1 MMNNHAEPVL
11 SNTPLL
17 PTGWSERDRLAE
29 LDRYDILD
37 TPPDPAFDDIVQLAS
52 QICHAPIAIV
62 NLIAE
67 NREWFL
73 AEKGFGIREMP
84 LHLSICAK
92 TIEHPVS
99 TVIPDLRGD
108 ARFADNPL
116 VKTSDGLRFYAGV
129 PLISNMG
136 LPLGTLCVL
145 DWQPRVLTAAQKQSL
160 EALGRQAM
168 QLLNLRLTRTAY
180 ERSEAMN
187 RQLLDN
193 QLSQALLMLDT
204 QGLIQACNQGAEVAL
219 GWKEA
224 ELRGQPLEVL
234 FTAEDQAKSTPD
246 LLLSGARRE
255 GHYKGEALYLRKD
268 KHILQAGYSL
278 QALYSERGEANGF
291 LLSLQDIT
299 AERMQQRIAEQ
310 NEARYR
316 ALMDVSPQ
324 IVWFGDRHGF
334 MEYTNRYW
342 YTYTGLD
349 PDDTDPDSWMRAVHP
364 DHLQRVKN
372 TWRDTILRRI
382 AAKIEAPFR
391 AADGQYR
398 WFEARV
404 TPAFNAA
411 GDIERW
417 VGVAL
422 DIDDRKR
429 AEAARLEGEAF
440 TRLLIDSLS
449 EGFYS
454 IDREGKTTLCN
465 SAFLRMLGFSD
476 RSQVLGRALHEVIH
490 HTHLDGTAFLKSE
503 CPILSTATTGQP
515 HHVERDCFFRQ
526 DGSRLLV
533 EYRSEPIWRDGEL
546 QGAICTF
553 MDISEQLRTHDRQR
567 FLLELG
573 DRLHGTLTPADV
585 ADALGQSLGDVL
597 GVQRIG
603 YALLDRF
610 GVFTAESHWSDCSV
624 APDIGPFALSDFSAD
639 LSTDL
644 ANDAIIVI
652 SDTATDPRT
661 QAQRERLEKWAIRA
675 MLMVPQHDK
684 GHLKGIL
691 YVHASTPHDWS
702 AEDIAL
708 VREVAERIR
717 VVVERTSAAE
727 ALRLAEQRMSLAI
740 DVAALGVWDYDIDR
754 DVISWD
760 NRITEMTGIPASS
773 SRSVTDL
780 LINILHP
787 QDSETVQAVF
797 RKATASESGGEAQLE
812 FRVRGRNSTEPVWLS
827 VRGRRVTEPDGTRR
841 IIGIARDITRERQ
854 NADALNAINRELTQQ
869 IEERTAAAERQSVLI
884 ELGDALREASDN
896 DAIGSIVSR
905 ALARVLG
912 ASRVGYARVEPDG
925 ETIIV
930 THDWSHSTTS
940 LAGTFRISD
949 YGTYLAELQRGEA
962 VVVSDVA
969 LDERT
974 SAYQAMY
981 EPNEVQSFVCVPLL
995 EHGRFAAS
1003 LFVCSNHP
1011 YSWTDE
1017 EVSFLR
1023 DITDRVWAAIERA
1036 RSEQAL
1042 RQSEARFRL
1051 MADNAPALIWAADT
1065 EGQTIFTNSL
1075 YETEYGLSYEETL
1088 GNGWQRI
1095 ILPEDTDRSIAEYQQ
1110 AFAARQPYRSE
1121 MRVCDRHGQTRWL
1134 RCEAVPRFDDEGHF
1148 LGYIGCNV
1156 DITEAR
1162 TATDA
1167 LEAKIAERTQ
1177 ELGQSHAR
1185 LIAEIYER
1193 ERAEEALRQSQKME
1207 AIGQLTGGIAHDFN
1221 NMLTGIVGALDLIR
1235 MRVISGRTDDLDRYI
1250 NAATASADRASA
1262 LTHRLLAF
1270 ARRQT
1275 LDTKPVN
1282 LNELIDSL
1290 RDLFIRTVGE
1300 QIRIRTHLETELW
1313 MAFSDAHQLENA
1325 LLNLVINARD
1335 AMPSGGD
1342 LTIETS
1348 NITLD
1353 HDSARREIAEPG
1365 DYVRI
1370 QVKDSG
1376 MGMTPEVMTKAFEPF
1391 FTTKPSGQ
1399 GTGLGLAMIY
1409 GFIKQSGGNVHI
1421 DSEVGHGTTITLLL
1435 PRHLEIVEDIPELEP
1450 PHATPRAK
1458 EGQTVLVV
1466 EDEAA
1471 VRMIVLE
1478 VLSELGYTAF
1488 EAGDAEQAIP
1498 LIQSDQRIDLLVSD
1512 VGLPGMNGRQL
1523 AEVARQHRPDLKVLF
1538 ITGYAKNAEVRS
1550 QFLGH
1555 NMDLLTKPFDIDAL
1569 ASKIHDMI
1577 QTP

>member
-1 MMNNHAEPVL
+1 MNHAEPVL
-11 SNTPLL
+11 SNAPVL
-17 PTGWSERDRLAE
+17 PTGWSERERLAE

-37 TPPDPAFDDIVQLAS
+37 APSEPAFDDIVQLAS
-52 QICHAPIAIV
+52 QICHAPIAVI

-73 AEKGFGIREMP
+73 AEKGFGVREMP

-92 TIEHPVS
+92 TIEHPGPV
-99 TVIPDLRGD
+99 VIPDLRED
-108 ARFADNPL
+108 DRFASNPL
-116 VKTSDGLRFYAGV
+116 VKTADGLRFYAGV
-129 PLISNMG
+129 PLVSSAGI
-136 LPLGTLCVL
+136 PLGTLCVL
-145 DWQPRVLTAAQKQSL
+145 DWQPRVLTAAQTQSL
-160 EALGRQAM
+160 EALGRQVM
-168 QLLNLRLTRTAY
+168 QLLDLRLVKAAY
-180 ERSEAMN
+180 ERSESMN
-187 RQLLDN
+187 RQLMHNQPGQALLILDN
-193 QLSQALLMLDT
+193 QGRILV
-204 QGLIQACNQGAEVAL
+204 CNPGAESAL
-219 GWKEA
+219 GWDEH
-224 ELRGQPLEVL
+224 ELSGQSLELL
-234 FTAEDQAKSTPD
+234 FTAEDQARQLPQT
-246 LLLSGARRE
+246 LLTYARQQGHHQGE
-255 GHYKGEALYLRKD
+255 GLYLRKD
-268 KHILQAGYSL
+268 KHILQASYSL
-278 QALYSERGEANGF
+278 HALQTERDETNGF
-291 LLSLQDIT
+291 LLTLQDLT
-299 AERMQQRIAEQ
+299 AERLQQRTAEQ

-349 PDDTDPDSWMRAVHP
+349 PDDMNPDSWMRAVHP
-364 DHLQRVKN
+364 DHIQRVKN
-372 TWRDTILRRI
+372 TWRDTILRRT

-411 GDIERW
+411 GEIERW

-429 AEAARLEGEAF
+429 AEAARLESEAF
-440 TRLLIDSLS
+440 TRLLIDSIS

-454 IDREGKTTLCN
+454 VDQQGRTTLCN
-465 SAFLRMLGFSD
+465 EAFLRMLGFAD
-476 RSQVLGRALHEVIH
+476 RSQVLGRALHGIIH
-490 HTHLDGTAFLKSE
+490 HSRADGTPLPETE
-503 CPILSTATTGQP
+503 CPIFQTANTGTP
-515 HHVERDCFFRQ
+515 HHIEQDWFFRQ
-526 DGSRLLV
+526 DGSRFPV

-553 MDISEQLRTHDRQR
+553 MDISERIRTHDRQR

-573 DRLHGTLTPADV
+573 DRLHGTLTPTDV
-585 ADALGQSLGDVL
+585 ADALGQSLGNVL
-597 GVQRIG
+597 GGQRIG

-610 GVFTAESHWSDCSV
+610 GALNAESSWNDNSV
-624 APDIGPFALSDFSAD
+624 TPEIGSFSLSDFSAD
-639 LSTDL
+639 LNADL
-644 ANDAIIVI
+644 VSGAIIVI
-652 SDTATDPRT
+652 DDTATDPRT
-661 QAQRERLEKWAIRA
+661 HAQRENLKQWAIRA
-675 MLMVPQHDK
+675 MMLVPQHDK
-684 GHLKGIL
+684 GQLKGVL
-691 YVHASTPHDWS
+691 YVHASTPHSWS

-717 VVVERTSAAE
+717 VVVERTRAAE
-727 ALRLAEQRMSLAI
+727 DLRLAEQRISLAV

-754 DVISWD
+754 DVITWD
-760 NRITEMTGIPASS
+760 NRITEMTGIPASA

-787 QDSETVQAVF
+787 EDSESVQAMF
-797 RKATASESGGEAQLE
+797 RTATAGDSDSEAQLE
-812 FRVRGRNSTEPVWLS
+812 FRVRAHSSTEPVWLS
-827 VRGRRVTEPDGTRR
+827 VRGRRVTDPDGTRR
-841 IIGIARDITRERQ
+841 IIGIARDISKERR
-854 NADALNAINRELTQQ
+854 NADALNAINRELTRQ
-869 IEERTAAAERQSVLI
+869 IQERTAAAERQTALI
-884 ELGDALREASDN
+884 ELGDALREASDT
-896 DAIGSIVSR
+896 DDIGGIVSHT
-905 ALARVLG
+905 LAHLLSV
-912 ASRVGYARVEPDG
+912 SRVGYAQVEPDG
-925 ETIIV
+925 ETAVV

-940 LAGTFRISD
+940 LTGTFHISD
-949 YGTYLAELQRGEA
+949 YGTYLDELQRGEA
-962 VVVSDVA
+962 VVVQDVEQ
-969 LDERT
+969 DPRT
-974 SAYQAMY
+974 RDYQALY
-981 EPNEVQSFVCVPLL
+981 EPNDVRAFVSVPLI
-995 EHGRFAAS
+995 EHGRFAAY
-1003 LFVCSNHP
+1003 LFICDNQVRSWSN
-1011 YSWTDE
+1011 E

-1023 DITDRVWAAIERA
+1023 DIADRVWAAIERA
-1036 RSEQAL
+1036 HSEQAL

-1051 MADNAPALIWAADT
+1051 MADNAPALIWAVDA
-1065 EGQTIFTNSL
+1065 EGNTLFVNSR
-1075 YETEYGLSYEETL
+1075 YEREYGLSYESARD
-1088 GNGWQRI
+1088 GGWTRMI
-1095 ILPEDTDRSIAEYQQ
+1095 FEEDREHCVAEYQQ
-1110 AFAARQPYRSE
+1110 AFEARQLYRSE
-1121 MRVCDRHGQTRWL
+1121 IRMRDIQGEVRWL
-1134 RCEAVPRFDDEGHF
+1134 RCEAVPRFDDKGGF

-1162 TATDA
+1162 LATDA

-1177 ELGQSHAR
+1177 ELGESHTR
-1185 LIAEIYER
+1185 LITEIYER

-1290 RDLFIRTVGE
+1290 RDLFVRTVGE
-1300 QIRIRTHLETELW
+1300 QIKIRTHLDTELW

-1335 AMPSGGD
+1335 AMPDGGD
-1342 LTIETS
+1342 LSIETS
-1348 NITLD
+1348 NVTLD
-1353 HDSARREIAEPG
+1353 AETARRETIEPG
-1365 DYVRI
+1365 DYIRI
-1370 QVKDSG
+1370 QVKDTG
-1376 MGMTPEVMTKAFEPF
+1376 QGMTPEVMTKAFEPF

-1409 GFIKQSGGNVHI
+1409 GFIKQSGGNVRI
-1421 DSEVGHGTTITLLL
+1421 DSEVGRGTAITLLL
-1435 PRHLEIVEDIPELEP
+1435 PRHLDPVMETLVTET
-1450 PHATPRAK
+1450 PHGMPRAQ

-1498 LIQSDQRIDLLVSD
+1498 LLQSDQRIDLLVSD

-1523 AEVARQHRPDLKVLF
+1523 AEVARKHRPNLKVLF
-1538 ITGYAKNAEVRS
+1538 ITGYAKNAEIRS
-1550 QFLGH
+1550 QFLGKD
-1555 NMDLLTKPFDIDAL
+1555 MDMLTKPFDIDAL
-1569 ASKIHDMI
+1569 ASKIHEMI
-1577 QTP
+1577 QAP

>member
-1 MMNNHAEPVL
+1 MMNHAEPVL
-11 SNTPLL
+11 SNTLVL
-17 PTGWSERDRLAE
+17 PTGWSERERLAE
-29 LDRYDILD
+29 LYRYDILD
-37 TPPDPAFDDIVQLAS
+37 TPAEPAFDDIVQLAS
-52 QICHAPIAIV
+52 QICHAPIAVI
-62 NLIAE
+62 NLVAE

-73 AEKGFGIREMP
+73 AEKGFGVREMP

-92 TIEHPVS
+92 TIEHPGL

-108 ARFADNPL
+108 DRFASNPL

-129 PLISNMG
+129 PLVSSAGI
-136 LPLGTLCVL
+136 PLGTLCVL
-145 DWQPRVLTAAQKQSL
+145 DWQPRALTAAQAKSL
-160 EALGRQAM
+160 EALGRQVM
-168 QLLNLRLTRTAY
+168 QLLDLRLVRTAY
-180 ERSEAMN
+180 ERSESMN

-193 QLSQALLMLDT
+193 QLAQALLTLDDR
-204 QGLIQACNQGAEVAL
+204 GHILACNPGAESAL
-219 GWKEA
+219 GWEES
-224 ELRGQPLEVL
+224 ELRGRSLELL
-234 FTAEDQAKSTPD
+234 FTAEDQARQLPQT
-246 LLLSGARRE
+246 LLTTARQE
-255 GHYKGEALYLRKD
+255 GHYQGEGLYLRKD
-268 KHILQAGYSL
+268 KHILHASYSL
-278 QALYSERGEANGF
+278 QALQTERHEANGF
-291 LLSLQDIT
+291 LLSLQDVT
-299 AERMQQRIAEQ
+299 AERLQQRTAEQ

-316 ALMDVSPQ
+316 ALVDVSPQ

-349 PDDTDPDSWMRAVHP
+349 PDDMNPDSWMRAVHP
-364 DHLQRVKN
+364 DHIQRVKS
-372 TWRDTILRRI
+372 TWRDTILRRT

-391 AADGQYR
+391 AVDGQYR

-411 GDIERW
+411 GEIERW

-429 AEAARLEGEAF
+429 AEAARLESEAF
-440 TRLLIDSLS
+440 TRLLIDSIS

-454 IDREGKTTLCN
+454 IDQQGRTTLCN
-465 SAFLRMLGFSD
+465 EAFLHMLGFTD
-476 RSQVLGRALHEVIH
+476 RSQVLGRSVHGLIH
-490 HTHLDGTAFLKSE
+490 HSRVDGTPLPENE
-503 CPILSTATTGQP
+503 CPIFLTATTGKPYHAEQ
-515 HHVERDCFFRQ
+515 DCFFRQ
-526 DGSRLLV
+526 DGSRLPV

-553 MDISEQLRTHDRQR
+553 MDISERLRTHDRQR

-573 DRLHGTLTPADV
+573 DRLHGTLTPTDV
-585 ADALGQSLGDVL
+585 ANALGQSLGNVL

-610 GVFTAESHWSDCSV
+610 GVLNAESNWSDASV
-624 APDIGPFALSDFSAD
+624 TPEIGSFSLNDFSAD
-639 LSTDL
+639 LNADL
-644 ANDAIIVI
+644 INGAIIVV

-661 QAQRERLEKWAIRA
+661 QAQREKLKQWAIHA
-675 MLMVPQHDK
+675 MMLVPQHDK
-684 GHLKGIL
+684 GQLKGVL
-691 YVHASTPHDWS
+691 YVHASTPHNWS
-702 AEDIAL
+702 TEDIAL

-727 ALRLAEQRMSLAI
+727 DLRLAEQRISLAI

-754 DVISWD
+754 DVITWD
-760 NRITEMTGIPASS
+760 NRITEMTGIPAST

-787 QDSETVQAVF
+787 EDSENVQAVF
-797 RKATASESGGEAQLE
+797 KMATAGDSEGEAQLE

-841 IIGIARDITRERQ
+841 IIGIARDITKKRQ
-854 NADALNAINRELTQQ
+854 NADALNAINRELTRQ
-869 IEERTAAAERQSVLI
+869 IEERTAAAERQAALI
-884 ELGDALREASDN
+884 ELGDALREASDT
-896 DAIGSIVSR
+896 DDIGGIVSQTLTR
-905 ALARVLG
+905 ILNV
-912 ASRVGYARVEPDG
+912 SRVGYAQVEPDG
-925 ETIIV
+925 ETAIV
-930 THDWSHSTTS
+930 THDWSHSTSS
-940 LAGTFRISD
+940 LMGTFRLSEN
-949 YGTYLAELQRGEA
+949 GTYLDELQRGE
-962 VVVSDVA
+962 VVVVQDVTQ
-969 LDERT
+969 DSRT
-974 SAYQAMY
+974 SAYQFLY
-981 EPNEVQSFVCVPLL
+981 ESNDIRAFVCVPLL
-995 EHGRFAAS
+995 EHGRFAAY
-1003 LFVCSNHP
+1003 LFICDNHARI
-1011 YSWTDE
+1011 WTDE

-1036 RSEQAL
+1036 HSEQAL

-1051 MADNAPALIWAADT
+1051 MADSAPALIWAANA
-1065 EGQTIFTNSL
+1065 EAKTIFTNSR
-1075 YETEYGLSYEETL
+1075 YEVEYGLSYEETL
-1088 GNGWQRI
+1088 GYGWTRI
-1095 ILPEDTDRSIAEYQQ
+1095 ILPEDTERALAEYQQ
-1110 AFAARQPYRSE
+1110 AFEMRQPYRSE
-1121 MRVCDRHGQTRWL
+1121 MRVRDKRGDIRWL
-1134 RCEAVPRFDDEGHF
+1134 RCEAVPRFDDKGVF

-1177 ELGQSHAR
+1177 ELGESHAR

-1275 LDTKPVN
+1275 LDTKPVD

-1290 RDLFIRTVGE
+1290 RDLFVRTVGE
-1300 QIRIRTHLETELW
+1300 QIRIRTHLSADLW

-1335 AMPSGGD
+1335 AMPDGGD
-1342 LTIETS
+1342 LTIETL
-1348 NITLD
+1348 NVTLD
-1353 HDSARREIAEPG
+1353 SEAARRETVEPG
-1365 DYVRI
+1365 DYIRI
-1370 QVKDSG
+1370 QVKDTG
-1376 MGMTPEVMTKAFEPF
+1376 QGMTPEVMAKAFEPF

-1409 GFIKQSGGNVHI
+1409 GFIKQSGGNVRI
-1421 DSEVGHGTTITLLL
+1421 DSQVGHGTAITLLL
-1435 PRHLEIVEDIPELEP
+1435 PRHLDPVVESPVPET
-1450 PHATPRAK
+1450 PHGMPRAQ

-1498 LIQSDQRIDLLVSD
+1498 LIQSDQRLDLLVSD

-1523 AEVARQHRPDLKVLF
+1523 AEVARTHRPDLKVLF

-1550 QFLGH
+1550 QFLGK
-1555 NMDLLTKPFDIDAL
+1555 NMDMLTKPFDIDAL
-1569 ASKIHDMI
+1569 ASKIHEMI